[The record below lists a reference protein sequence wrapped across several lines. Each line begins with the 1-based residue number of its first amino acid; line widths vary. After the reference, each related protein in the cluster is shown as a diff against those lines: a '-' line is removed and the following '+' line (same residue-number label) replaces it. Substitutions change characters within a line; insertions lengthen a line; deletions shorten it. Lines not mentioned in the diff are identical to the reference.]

1 MTEVINFLSEMF
13 TSGLEYNTLGVY
25 RSAISAFHDT
35 VQGLPVGQHPRIATF
50 MAGVDNLRP
59 PQPKLTFVWDVEI
72 LENYLRGIKDADLPW
87 RDMNRKLVA
96 LLSLAEAKRAADL
109 FLLDTRWCL
118 MREEEIEFR
127 LTAKP
132 KHHRKK
138 GKVPKPVIFR
148 ASGEEL
154 CPVKSLK
161 HYLDLT
167 KNARGNEGSEKL
179 FLSHLKP
186 NKSVGCDSIRRWL
199 KEALKDAGIDTA
211 MFQGHSIRAA
221 TSSKAAVRG
230 MSVKEILGMGSW
242 SKNSVWQKFYNKEI
256 R

>member
-1 MTEVINFLSEMF
+1 
-13 TSGLEYNTLGVY
+13 
-25 RSAISAFHDT
+25 
-35 VQGLPVGQHPRIATF
+35 
-50 MAGVDNLRP
+50 
-59 PQPKLTFVWDVEI
+59 
-72 LENYLRGIKDADLPW
+72 
-87 RDMNRKLVA
+87 
-96 LLSLAEAKRAADL
+96 
-109 FLLDTRWCL
+109 
-118 MREEEIEFR
+118 MREEEVEFR

-242 SKNSVWQKFYNKEI
+242 SKSSL
-256 R
+256 